1 MADEHTTHNHGDCRH
16 LLESLSDYVDG
27 VLGASLCAE
36 LDRHLAECENCRIVV
51 DTLRKTVYLYH
62 ATSTPD
68 PVPDDVKERLYKRL
82 SLDDLVSD

>member
-1 MADEHTTHNHGDCRH
+1 MTDKHQTHQHGDCRH
-16 LLESLSDYVDG
+16 LLGSLSDYVDG

-62 ATSTPD
+62 ITAEPD

-82 SLDDLVSD
+82 SIDDLLRK